1 MQPQH
6 PQLAVSAAIFRDGK
20 ILLVR
25 RARSPAKGF
34 YSLPGGRVEFGETLH
49 AALHREVDEE
59 TALKIEIVG
68 LAGWREVVPGTTG
81 GGHYLIMSFAAR
93 WMAGEPV
100 LNDEHDDFKWLDPDA
115 LGDLK
120 TTGGLQEVIQSAR
133 GILGLTTLKPRLAS
147 SALKRH
153 ITGAPDPFMSK
164 HLLAIFLL
172 ISVCISGPARAQ
184 DAAAPFDGDLQRLA
198 EILGTLHYLR
208 GICGTNEGPKWR
220 NEMQALIDAETP
232 SGDRRARMI
241 AGFNR
246 GYNGF
251 QQTYRT
257 CTPAATVA
265 IRRYIEEGSKI
276 SRDLTA
282 RYAN

>member
-1 MQPQH
+1 
-6 PQLAVSAAIFRDGK
+6 
-20 ILLVR
+20 
-25 RARSPAKGF
+25 
-34 YSLPGGRVEFGETLH
+34 
-49 AALHREVDEE
+49 
-59 TALKIEIVG
+59 
-68 LAGWREVVPGTTG
+68 
-81 GGHYLIMSFAAR
+81 
-93 WMAGEPV
+93 
-100 LNDEHDDFKWLDPDA
+100 
-115 LGDLK
+115 
-120 TTGGLQEVIQSAR
+120 
-133 GILGLTTLKPRLAS
+133 
-147 SALKRH
+147 
-153 ITGAPDPFMSK
+153 MSK
-164 HLLAIFLL
+164 YFWTVLIL
-172 ISVCISGPARAQ
+172 ISVGLSSPVRAQ

-220 NEMQALIDAETP
+220 NQMQALIDAETP
-232 SGDRRARMI
+232 SGERRARMI

-257 CTPAATVA
+257 CTPAANVA